1 MHKKKTSNHHLKSER
16 KPLLS
21 DTVTIRFGTPA
32 EREAFRREYPAVKL
46 PDGSVVGSFV
56 SRVL

>member
-1 MHKKKTSNHHLKSER
+1 MSA
-16 KPLLS
+16 
-21 DTVTIRFGTPA
+21 TVTIRFGTPA

-46 PDGSVVGSFV
+46 HDGSVVGSFV